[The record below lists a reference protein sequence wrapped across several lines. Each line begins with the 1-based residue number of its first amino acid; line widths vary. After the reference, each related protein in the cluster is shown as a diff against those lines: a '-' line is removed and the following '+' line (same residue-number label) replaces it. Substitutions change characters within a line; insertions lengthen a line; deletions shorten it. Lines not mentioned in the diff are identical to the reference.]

1 MLVYKTQMSKESSGK
16 SESEGTRAAELVEY
30 DEITLPINNTA
41 KVSTSLPANSIHLTK
56 NSAYSGYNPIAIP
69 AAIV

>member
-30 DEITLPINNTA
+30 DEITLPTVKA
-41 KVSTSLPANSIHLTK
+41 STLPANSHRK
-56 NSAYSGYNPIAIP
+56 
-69 AAIV
+69 VKK